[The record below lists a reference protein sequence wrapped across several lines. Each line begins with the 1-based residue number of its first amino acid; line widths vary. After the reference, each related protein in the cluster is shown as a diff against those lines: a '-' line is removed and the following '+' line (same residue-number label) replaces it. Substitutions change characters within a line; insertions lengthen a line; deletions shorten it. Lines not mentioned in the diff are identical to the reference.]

1 MQALVS
7 CRGDD
12 DIRPRGG
19 RKLSDLGDAGIFLS
33 LAPRVDVF
41 FPPLKRTR
49 VSAPFIPQDWE
60 MLGSRCKQ
68 MCSLNALSD
77 ECLLEI
83 LKRVDGDR
91 ERSVAACVSKRWL
104 TLLGTTNIS
113 MVPLT
118 APPSSKS
125 GALCGEQQQPKKRL
139 PDLNETAKDEIDE
152 DEEEEP
158 IPLENC
164 DKRPSRCLEGK
175 AATDVRLLALAIG
188 TGGQGGVGELSIRAD
203 GSSRRV
209 TDVGLGAVA
218 RSSPS
223 LRVLSLWNTPYIT
236 DKGLSQIA
244 NRCPLLEKLDLSRC
258 PQITDKG
265 ISAIAMNCARL
276 SSLTIES
283 CPMVGNDCLW
293 AVGHFCPKLRSVSLT
308 DLALV
313 GDKGVGSLLSSS
325 SSSLRKISLRRLSIT
340 DLSLAVVGHYGK
352 ATVKLIFAD
361 LPNVTERGLWVMG
374 CARGLQ
380 QLKSLTII
388 SSGATDLGLEA
399 VAKGCPLLKQL
410 SLQRCTH
417 LSDSGLRKLSAAAAS
432 LEILQLEECNLITL
446 PGVAGALLTF
456 SARFRSLSLVR
467 CLGFRDVESY
477 PESLPLHSSLK
488 SLSIRQC
495 PGFGNSGLA
504 FVGKL
509 CRQLRRISLSVLP
522 GVSDA
527 GLLSLSKGCKLGLVK
542 VNLGGCVNVTDAAVA
557 ALAKRHGGTLQAL
570 DLGGCT
576 MVTDESLLA
585 ISDSCFLLQDVDVS
599 KSAITD
605 AGVAALA
612 SGVGLNLRILSVS
625 GCPDISARSLV
636 HLSNLCPSLVG
647 LNLQLCDLLTGHDIA
662 SFQSKM
668 GQCDVLS

>member
-1 MQALVS
+1 
-7 CRGDD
+7 
-12 DIRPRGG
+12 
-19 RKLSDLGDAGIFLS
+19 
-33 LAPRVDVF
+33 
-41 FPPLKRTR
+41 
-49 VSAPFIPQDWE
+49 
-60 MLGSRCKQ
+60 
-68 MCSLNALSD
+68 MCSLDALSD

-83 LKRVDGDR
+83 LKRVDGNR
-91 ERSVAACVSKRWL
+91 ERSAAACVSKRWL
-104 TLLGTTNIS
+104 TLLGSTN
-113 MVPLT
+113 VPQVAVA
-118 APPSSKS
+118 APASSKS
-125 GALCGEQQQPKKRL
+125 GGSCPERQQPKKPL
-139 PDLNETAKDEIDE
+139 PDLNETAEDEIAG

-158 IPLENC
+158 TPQENG
-164 DKRPSRCLEGK
+164 DRRPSRCLEGK
-175 AATDVRLLALAIG
+175 GATDVRLLAMAIG
-188 TGGQGGVGELSIRAD
+188 TGGQGGVGELSLRAD
-203 GSSRRV
+203 GSGCRV

-223 LRVLSLWNTPYIT
+223 LRVVSLWNTPYIT
-236 DKGLSQIA
+236 DKGLSRIA
-244 NRCPLLEKLDLSRC
+244 DHCPLLEKLDLSRC

-265 ISAIAMNCARL
+265 VSAIAMKCPRL

-325 SSSLRKISLRRLSIT
+325 SSSLCKISLRRLSIT
-340 DLSLAVVGHYGK
+340 DLSIAVVGHYGK
-352 ATVKLIFAD
+352 AVEQLIFAD

-380 QLKSLTII
+380 QLKSLTMI
-388 SSGATDLGLEA
+388 SSGVTDLGLEA

-410 SLQRCTH
+410 SLQRCAH
-417 LSDSGLRKLSAAAAS
+417 LSDSGLRKFSAAAAS
-432 LEILQLEECNLITL
+432 LEILQLEECNLVTL

-456 SARFRSLSLVR
+456 SARFRSITLVR

-477 PESLPLHSSLK
+477 PESLPSHSSLK

-509 CRQLRRISLSVLP
+509 CRQLRRISLSALP

-527 GLLSLSKGCKLGLVK
+527 GLLSLFEGCRLGLVK
-542 VNLGGCVNVTDAAVA
+542 VSLGGCAKVTDAAVA

-585 ISDSCFLLQDVDVS
+585 ISNSCFLLQDVDVS

-605 AGVAALA
+605 TGVAAMA
-612 SGVGLNLRILSVS
+612 SAVGLNLRILSVS

-636 HLSNLCPSLVG
+636 HLSNLCQSLVG
-647 LNLQLCDLLTGHDIA
+647 LNLQLCDSLTGHDIA

>member
-49 VSAPFIPQDWE
+49 VSAPFIPQGWE

-340 DLSLAVVGHYGK
+340 DLSLA
-352 ATVKLIFAD
+352 LIFAD

-467 CLGFRDVESY
+467 CLGFRD
-477 PESLPLHSSLK
+477 HSSV
-488 SLSIRQC
+488 

-522 GVSDA
+522 G
-527 GLLSLSKGCKLGLVK
+527 GCKLGLVK